1 MEVYLGAAEF
11 RLTRNAWGNTGI
23 GVGFQQAIES
33 VDRYFR
39 KGAPSDMPRF
49 IGGPRAATNTKSLI
63 KALKLYA
70 SFPGPGNKFL
80 RQAPIMVG
88 CTSTTIEKRTKTHIH
103 ASGLTSTTATWGLTL
118 CLLHAMGH
126 HAEVV
131 VVPVMVTVT
140 NEVLPLAEQLVTALA
155 QSLVEQHGFNIV
167 QAGSQGNASTGR
179 CNEVTEDH
187 VIINS
192 YWVLPQLEKALDEIN
207 RRKKLEDDVEE
218 LQRQHSRL
226 RGLITR
232 VNTANA
238 LLRGAKDAVCSFFGA
253 VKKQDDYLDRAE
265 EAIRVSMQNLEDHR
279 AFAQLQEGGY
289 GPC

>member
-49 IGGPRAATNTKSLI
+49 IDGPRAATNTKFLI

-70 SFPGPGNKFL
+70 SFPGPGNEFL

-88 CTSTTIEKRTKTHIH
+88 CTRTTIQKRTKAHMH

-140 NEVLPLAEQLVTALA
+140 NEDLPLAEQLVTALA

-167 QAGSQGNASTGR
+167 
-179 CNEVTEDH
+179 
-187 VIINS
+187 
-192 YWVLPQLEKALDEIN
+192 
-207 RRKKLEDDVEE
+207 
-218 LQRQHSRL
+218 
-226 RGLITR
+226 
-232 VNTANA
+232 
-238 LLRGAKDAVCSFFGA
+238 
-253 VKKQDDYLDRAE
+253 
-265 EAIRVSMQNLEDHR
+265 
-279 AFAQLQEGGY
+279 
-289 GPC
+289 

>member
-1 MEVYLGAAEF
+1 
-11 RLTRNAWGNTGI
+11 
-23 GVGFQQAIES
+23 
-33 VDRYFR
+33 
-39 KGAPSDMPRF
+39 
-49 IGGPRAATNTKSLI
+49 
-63 KALKLYA
+63 
-70 SFPGPGNKFL
+70 
-80 RQAPIMVG
+80 
-88 CTSTTIEKRTKTHIH
+88 
-103 ASGLTSTTATWGLTL
+103 
-118 CLLHAMGH
+118 MGH

-140 NEVLPLAEQLVTALA
+140 NEDLPLAEQLVTALA

-218 LQRQHSRL
+218 LQRQNSRL

>member
-1 MEVYLGAAEF
+1 
-11 RLTRNAWGNTGI
+11 
-23 GVGFQQAIES
+23 
-33 VDRYFR
+33 
-39 KGAPSDMPRF
+39 
-49 IGGPRAATNTKSLI
+49 
-63 KALKLYA
+63 
-70 SFPGPGNKFL
+70 
-80 RQAPIMVG
+80 MVG
-88 CTSTTIEKRTKTHIH
+88 CTSTTIEKRTKAHMH

-118 CLLHAMGH
+118 CLPHAMGH

-131 VVPVMVTVT
+131 VVPVLVTVT
-140 NEVLPLAEQLVTALA
+140 NEDLPLAEQLVTALA

-167 QAGSQGNASTGR
+167 QAGSQVNASTGR

-192 YWVLPQLEKALDEIN
+192 HWVLPQLEKALDEIN
-207 RRKKLEDDVEE
+207 CRKKMEDDVEE

-238 LLRGAKDAVCSFFGA
+238 LLRGVKDAVCSFFGA

-279 AFAQLQEGGY
+279 AFAQLQEDGY
-289 GPC
+289 GPMLTTDFSVDEDVEGDEDVDMANV